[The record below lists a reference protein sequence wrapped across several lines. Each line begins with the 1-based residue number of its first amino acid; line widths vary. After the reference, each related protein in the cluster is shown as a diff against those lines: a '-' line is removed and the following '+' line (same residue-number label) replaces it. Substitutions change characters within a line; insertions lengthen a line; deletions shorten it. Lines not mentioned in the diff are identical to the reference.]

1 MTTYLLINNVETRD
15 PIGSKKFPCNINFL
29 RHHEFLKI
37 EEIRI
42 LWRAGAGEDVG
53 ARAGLRGLAG
63 VRPAGGLQLPHPGAG
78 VAAGRGA
85 APPQPQPELLQRPP
99 HLRGPGEL

>member
-1 MTTYLLINNVETRD
+1 MILDEKVSMPLKHN
-15 PIGSKKFPCNINFL
+15 
-29 RHHEFLKI
+29 EFLII

>member
-1 MTTYLLINNVETRD
+1 MSNNYAADEFFETQRV
-15 PIGSKKFPCNINFL
+15 SYF
-29 RHHEFLKI
+29 RI

-42 LWRAGAGEDVG
+42 LWHAGEGEDVG
-53 ARAGLRGLAG
+53 ARAGLGGLAG

-78 VAAGRGA
+78 VAAGRGP